1 MNIHFDDQIDSF
13 VQQCFAKAW
22 EGYPPLHSH
31 AIWLHRLHLKDMTM
45 RAQPRVTWHFFS
57 RKRRRYRVDIQDH
70 TRINEAIN
78 VSSLPEDVLIGWFAH
93 ELGHIMDYLHRSW
106 SNMLRFGLG
115 YLFFP
120 TFRIGAERKADIY
133 AIEYGFAK
141 EITATKLFLLEE
153 SSIPNS
159 YKDRLTRYYLTPEE
173 VEIMVE
179 KKEEGTVFR
188 DRPFNFRM

>member
-1 MNIHFDDQIDSF
+1 MNIDFDPELGDY
-13 VQQCFAKAW
+13 VERCFKKAW
-22 EGYPPLHSH
+22 EGYPPLHQH
-31 AIWLHRLHLKDMTM
+31 TIALRRMHLENMTM
-45 RAQPRVTWHFFS
+45 RAQPIPGWHFFS
-57 RKRRRYRVDIQDH
+57 RKRRQYRVDLQDC
-70 TRINEAIN
+70 TRINEAIK
-78 VSSLPEDVLIGWFAH
+78 VPELPEEVLVGWFAH
-93 ELGHIMDYLHRSW
+93 ELGHVMDYLHRSW
-106 SNMLRFGLG
+106 TNMLRFGLG

-141 EITATKLFLLEE
+141 EITATKLFLLKE

-179 KKEEGTVFR
+179 QKDTGTVFR
-188 DRPFNFRM
+188 DRPFNFPM